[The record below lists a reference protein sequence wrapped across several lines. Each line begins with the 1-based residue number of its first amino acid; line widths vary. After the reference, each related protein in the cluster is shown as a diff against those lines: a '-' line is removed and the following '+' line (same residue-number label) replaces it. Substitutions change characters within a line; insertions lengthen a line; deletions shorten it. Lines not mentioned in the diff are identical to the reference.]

1 MSTQLSFSSKGKPA
15 VPELRAL
22 FCIPLDETVMLR
34 ATKYV
39 QDKGEAVFIRLVGTG
54 YGDEPL
60 SLLVREQYLLKSR
73 NGTCS
78 HCRLHKKVWCKAAWL
93 LTLRS
98 ICYYFETS
106 PTVLPTSLGW
116 KECNYKIKK
125 LYFFFFFLVKYIQ
138 YAALYLYKL
147 YLSLFMC
154 TSFLICLY
162 TYR

>member
-22 FCIPLDETVMLR
+22 FCIPLDETVMSH

-39 QDKGEAVFIRLVGTG
+39 QDKGEAGFIRLVGTG

-60 SLLVREQYLLKSR
+60 SLLVKEQYLLKSR
-73 NGTCS
+73 SGTCS
-78 HCRLHKKVWCKAAWL
+78 HCRLHEKVWFKAAWL

-106 PTVLPTSLGW
+106 PSTVLPASLGW
-116 KECNYKIKK
+116 KERNYKIKK
-125 LYFFFFFLVKYIQ
+125 LYSFFFFGKVQ
-138 YAALYLYKL
+138 YAALYL
-147 YLSLFMC
+147 
-154 TSFLICLY
+154 
-162 TYR
+162 